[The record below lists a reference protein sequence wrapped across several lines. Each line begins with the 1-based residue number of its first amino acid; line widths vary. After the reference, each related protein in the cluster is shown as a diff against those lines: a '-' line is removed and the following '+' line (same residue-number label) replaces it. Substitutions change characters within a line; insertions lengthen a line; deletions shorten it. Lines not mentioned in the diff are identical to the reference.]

1 MESFK
6 LDGLRPE
13 LKTIIQPYLARLL
26 DVHKEN
32 IISVVLYGSATGKYF
47 IGRFDT
53 FTFRIYN
60 KDSGKSRLEGVI
72 EGHKSSFSCNSGHA
86 YP

>member
-6 LDGLRPE
+6 LDSLRPE

-32 IISVVLYGSATGKYF
+32 IVSVVLYGSATGKYF
-47 IGRFDT
+47 IPKKFC
-53 FTFRIYN
+53 N
-60 KDSGKSRLEGVI
+60 LLKSVPNL
-72 EGHKSSFSCNSGHA
+72 
-86 YP
+86 